1 MRKNSGKMDQHI
13 NQASVTGVVLKQ
25 AASSGPAMCSG
36 QGSSAFRLLLCLV
49 LGVATLVTFWPV
61 LHSGFINHDDGEYV
75 VDNPHVATGLTARN
89 VVWAFTTGHSCN
101 WHPLTWL
108 SHMLDVQVFGL
119 SPAGHHAVN
128 LLLHIANAVVL
139 LFLLLRLTSALWPSF
154 AVAALFALHPLH
166 VESVAWVAE
175 RKDVLSTLFFLLTLW
190 AYAKYVEGQRSL
202 SERLDEAARPTEN
215 TRSAARPQNRQPQRY
230 YRMALVLF
238 VLGLMSKPML
248 VTLPFVLLL
257 LDYWLLGRVGH
268 TAEKIHLRAM
278 LPLLKEKVPFL
289 VLAMASALMTLVAQ
303 TQGHAVRAFLPASLR
318 LENAAVSYVT
328 YLGKTAWP
336 THLSIFYPHP
346 NTRYLLPQKDPWH
359 PASEQWPVWGILA
372 AALLLVTVSLVL
384 LKWRRR
390 APWLFTGWL
399 WYLGTLVPVIGLVQV
414 GMQSM
419 ADRYTYIPLIGVFIG
434 LAWAS
439 AAWLGGRMGK
449 PVLTAG
455 LTAVLLACG
464 LTAHKQATY
473 WHDDLALFE
482 HALAVT
488 SNNPEAE
495 WHVGGGRAR
504 EGKLDLAERHF
515 KAALAADPYFFSAYS
530 ALGTLY
536 GMQGKSEQAIEQYRT
551 TLKMRSWDEFARVH
565 LAELLRKLGRENEAL
580 IEYEKNLDANS
591 DSVEGNYQLGSL
603 LLDRG
608 ELDRAGTFLA
618 KTLQLKPDHIDA
630 LLCVADLGMK
640 RGELATAETALRE
653 ALRLYP
659 TNFELRIGLAGL
671 LQQRGKEADA
681 LEQYSEA
688 VGLQPAAPVGHF
700 DLAMAYAGQ
709 GRATEAIKQFEEALR
724 LKPDYSE
731 ALSQLAWL
739 LATSPRADR
748 RDGARALALARRALE
763 LSAGKQAGTWTAL
776 DVAYAETGQF
786 AEAIKAAEKARDIA
800 TADGQTNATKAAEGR
815 LRLYRNQQPF
825 HLN

>member
-175 RKDVLSTLFFLLTLW
+175 RKDVLSTLFFLLTLL

-257 LDYWLLGRVGH
+257 LDYWPLGRVGH

-359 PASEQWPVWGILA
+359 PASEQWPVWGNSGCCPPACHRVTGA
-372 AALLLVTVSLVL
+372 AEV
-384 LKWRRR
+384 
-390 APWLFTGWL
+390 APT
-399 WYLGTLVPVIGLVQV
+399 
-414 GMQSM
+414 
-419 ADRYTYIPLIGVFIG
+419 
-434 LAWAS
+434 
-439 AAWLGGRMGK
+439 
-449 PVLTAG
+449 
-455 LTAVLLACG
+455 
-464 LTAHKQATY
+464 
-473 WHDDLALFE
+473 
-482 HALAVT
+482 
-488 SNNPEAE
+488 
-495 WHVGGGRAR
+495 
-504 EGKLDLAERHF
+504 
-515 KAALAADPYFFSAYS
+515 
-530 ALGTLY
+530 
-536 GMQGKSEQAIEQYRT
+536 
-551 TLKMRSWDEFARVH
+551 
-565 LAELLRKLGRENEAL
+565 
-580 IEYEKNLDANS
+580 
-591 DSVEGNYQLGSL
+591 
-603 LLDRG
+603 
-608 ELDRAGTFLA
+608 
-618 KTLQLKPDHIDA
+618 
-630 LLCVADLGMK
+630 
-640 RGELATAETALRE
+640 
-653 ALRLYP
+653 
-659 TNFELRIGLAGL
+659 
-671 LQQRGKEADA
+671 
-681 LEQYSEA
+681 
-688 VGLQPAAPVGHF
+688 
-700 DLAMAYAGQ
+700 
-709 GRATEAIKQFEEALR
+709 
-724 LKPDYSE
+724 
-731 ALSQLAWL
+731 
-739 LATSPRADR
+739 
-748 RDGARALALARRALE
+748 RALAFHRLALVSRH
-763 LSAGKQAGTWTAL
+763 AGAGDRPGASR
-776 DVAYAETGQF
+776 YAEHGRPIHLHSSHWSVYWPGLGVGRMAWRPDGETRPHRWVDGC
-786 AEAIKAAEKARDIA
+786 AA
-800 TADGQTNATKAAEGR
+800 G
-815 LRLYRNQQPF
+815 LRVDRA
-825 HLN
+825 